1 MNFAVQDG
9 VQGLL
14 PAYRGTVHALRSMV
28 AEEGWRSL
36 YGGLTPA
43 LIGAGI
49 VVDQTVSGEH
59 LALSQQ
65 LNLAKEDKALADD

>member
-1 MNFAVQDG
+1 MEYFAVQDG

-14 PAYRGTVHALRSMV
+14 PAYRGTVHALRSMI

-43 LIGAGI
+43 LIGAGMPF
-49 VVDQTVSGEH
+49 VSPRC
-59 LALSQQ
+59 LQISWKL
-65 LNLAKEDKALADD
+65 KR